1 MNNNDD
7 ILDVLEQS
15 WERVDAIAERS
26 QARVVRLRLPES
38 RHRWVRSLAASVV
51 TAASVAALLVTN
63 VPQPDGLYASN
74 LSHRSEAIETIN
86 QMRMTAL

>member
-1 MNNNDD
+1 MKDNDD

-15 WERVDAIAERS
+15 WERVDGIAERS
-26 QARVVRLRLPES
+26 HVHVVRWNLPES
-38 RHRWVRSLAASVV
+38 PRRWVRSIAASVV
-51 TAASVAALLVTN
+51 AVAVGATLLMTH

-86 QMRMTAL
+86 QMRMTSL